1 MIESRYINLIRPDNF
16 INEFKDIQEFRE
28 WCYLGTIEDL
38 EATLKEFAK
47 YELYEYCQ
55 VIKKVK
61 TELELAKSFLLY

>member
-1 MIESRYINLIRPDNF
+1 MIESRYIDLIRPDNF

-47 YELYEYCQ
+47 YELYEWCFI
-55 VIKKVK
+55 IKEVK
-61 TELELAKSFLLY
+61 TELELAKSFF